1 MPTCTPDGGP
11 DIQAP
16 SESMDRYNRFGMADK
31 VIAIGFWINAVL
43 MVMKLLAGHFGN
55 SEAVFADG
63 MESAADFVAILASMI
78 ALKIGRKPLDDDHP
92 YGHGK
97 AESIAAILV
106 SLVIFAAGGGILYK
120 AIITIV
126 ERDYAEP
133 QLIAVLAALATIV
146 IKETLFR
153 YTRRI
158 SKKLE
163 SPAVEAIAK
172 DHRKDAL
179 TSIATLI
186 GVCGAYFGVVL
197 MDPLAAGLTALFIFH
212 IGWETFRNAANDL
225 MDGQPPREL
234 ISAVATIAEGVPGV
248 EHVHE
253 IRSRR
258 SGQYLI
264 VDLKLD
270 MDPEMTVKESHRI
283 TSNVKQLIFERFPNV
298 GDVMIHINPHDEDH
312 EDLIRL

>member
-1 MPTCTPDGGP
+1 
-11 DIQAP
+11 
-16 SESMDRYNRFGMADK
+16 MDRYERFGMADR

-43 MVMKLLAGHFGN
+43 MVVKLLGGHFGN

-63 MESAADFVAILASMI
+63 LESACDFVAILASII
-78 ALKIGRKPLDDDHP
+78 ALKIGRKPFDDDHP

-106 SLVIFAAGGGILYK
+106 GIIIFITGAGILYK
-120 AIITIV
+120 AVMTIIHQ
-126 ERDYAEP
+126 DYGKP
-133 QLIAVLAALATIV
+133 QLIAVLTALATIV

-153 YTRRI
+153 YTRRVSI
-158 SKKLE
+158 KLE
-163 SPAVEAIAK
+163 SPAVEAIAR

-179 TSIATLI
+179 TSVATFI
-186 GVCGAYFGVVL
+186 GVGGAYFGVAL
-197 MDPLAAGLTALFIFH
+197 MDPLAAGLTAFFILY
-212 IGWETFRNAANDL
+212 IGWETFRSASNDL
-225 MDGQPPREL
+225 MDGQPPKEL
-234 ISAVATIAEGVPGV
+234 INAVSGIAMGVSGV

-270 MDPEMTVKESHRI
+270 MDPEMTVKESHNI
-283 TSNVKQLIFERFPNV
+283 TSSVKRLIFDRFPNV
-298 GDVMIHINPHDEDH
+298 GDVMIHINPHDDAH

>member
-1 MPTCTPDGGP
+1 
-11 DIQAP
+11 
-16 SESMDRYNRFGMADK
+16 MDRSERFGMADR
-31 VIAIGFWINAVL
+31 VIAVGFWANAAL
-43 MVMKLLAGHFGN
+43 MTMKLLAGHFGH

-63 MESAADFVAILASMI
+63 LESAADFVAILASWI

-106 SLVIFAAGGGILYK
+106 SLVIFTTGAVILYQ
-120 AIITIV
+120 AIVTIMDK
-126 ERDYAEP
+126 DYGEP
-133 QLIAVLAALATIV
+133 RLIAVLAALATIV

-153 YTRRI
+153 YTRRV
-158 SKKLE
+158 SKKLA
-163 SPAVEAIAK
+163 SPAVEAIAM

-179 TSIATLI
+179 TSVATLI
-186 GVCGAYFGVVL
+186 GVGGAYLGAGL
-197 MDPLAAGLTALFIFH
+197 MDHLAAALTALFIFK
-212 IGWETFRNAANDL
+212 IGWETFHNAADDL
-225 MDGQPPREL
+225 MDGQPPGEL
-234 ISAVATIAEGVPGV
+234 IETVTAIAEGVPGV

-264 VDLKLD
+264 VDLKVE
-270 MDPEMTVKESHRI
+270 MDPEMTVKESHDI
-283 TSNVKQLIFERFPNV
+283 TAFVKRLIFERFPNV